1 MENPGTGSSLSP
13 KTLSDA
19 YSRACL
25 AELAALKPGNVH
37 IHGEGHDMTVTD
49 FEISA
54 KVSAAALTAPGLS
67 PGRRILDATRATFE
81 AVGCNT
87 NLGIL
92 LLCAPLIHAALT
104 PGKGD
109 LRQRLDDTL
118 AALNLSDAT
127 DAFEAIRLAG
137 PAGLGESPRHDV
149 MTTPQVTLLAA
160 MKEAAGFDR
169 IAAQYATGY
178 REVFTTGMT
187 RLELVHERAIAEVW
201 QPTYVYL
208 GFLGHF
214 PDSHIA
220 RKYSLARAEEIRAL
234 GRTADDDL
242 MAASDPEDMK
252 AELLALDRRLKDEK
266 INPGTSADL
275 TVACL
280 LAADLMDIF
289 PVSAI

>member
-1 MENPGTGSSLSP
+1 MENSGPGSILSP
-13 KTLSDA
+13 ETVRDA
-19 YSRACL
+19 YTRACL

-49 FEISA
+49 FKISA
-54 KVSAAALTAPGLS
+54 QVSAKALTAAGLS
-67 PGRRILDATRATFE
+67 PGRRILDATRATHT

-92 LLCAPLIHAALT
+92 LLCAPLIHATLT
-104 PGKGD
+104 PGKGG

-118 AALNLSDAT
+118 AALNLSDAA
-127 DAFEAIRLAG
+127 DAFEAIRLAD

-178 REVFTTGMT
+178 RDVFKVGMA
-187 RLELVHERAIAEVW
+187 RLDLARQREIPDFW
-201 QPTYVYL
+201 QPTYIYL

-234 GRTADDDL
+234 GRIADDDL
-242 MAASDPEDMK
+242 MAVANPEDMK
-252 AELLALDRRLKDEK
+252 AELMALDRRLKHEK